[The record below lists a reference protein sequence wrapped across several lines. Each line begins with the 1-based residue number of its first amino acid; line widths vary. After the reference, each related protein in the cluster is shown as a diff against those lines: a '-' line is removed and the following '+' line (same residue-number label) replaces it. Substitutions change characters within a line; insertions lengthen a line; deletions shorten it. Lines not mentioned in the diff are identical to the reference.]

1 MGTTDKQFSMDDG
14 MAPTAS
20 ERRMIMCNALIL
32 GMLSMLAFHTEIE
45 NSVLFWIYWVA
56 AIVFNM
62 NWWRRI
68 EDKMINKKL

>member
-1 MGTTDKQFSMDDG
+1 
-14 MAPTAS
+14 
-20 ERRMIMCNALIL
+20 MCNVLIF
-32 GMLSMLAFHTEIE
+32 GMLAMLDFHTEME

-68 EDKMINKKL
+68 EDKMINKKLYENHKKLLTNKHGCGII

>member
-1 MGTTDKQFSMDDG
+1 MLIIMRVD
-14 MAPTAS
+14 A

-32 GMLSMLAFHTEIE
+32 GMLVLLAFHTEME
-45 NSVLFWIYWVA
+45 SSVLFWIYWVA

-62 NWWRRI
+62 NWWIRI

>member
-1 MGTTDKQFSMDDG
+1 
-14 MAPTAS
+14 
-20 ERRMIMCNALIL
+20 MCNALIL
-32 GMLSMLAFHTEIE
+32 GMLAMIVFHTEIE

>member
-1 MGTTDKQFSMDDG
+1 METD
-14 MAPTAS
+14 ATAT

-32 GMLSMLAFHTEIE
+32 GMLAMLAFHTEME
-45 NSVLFWIYWVA
+45 NSVLFWIYLVA

-68 EDKMINKKL
+68 EDNMINKRL